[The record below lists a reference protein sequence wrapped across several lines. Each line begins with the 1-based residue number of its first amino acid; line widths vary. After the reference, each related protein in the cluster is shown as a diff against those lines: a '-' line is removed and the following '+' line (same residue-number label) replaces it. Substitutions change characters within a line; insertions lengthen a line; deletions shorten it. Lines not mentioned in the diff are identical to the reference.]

1 MRRLTSVRN
10 SPGALGF
17 AVAGGQSERMGRD
30 KALLPWRGTTLLDHA
45 LRRLRDACGDA
56 RILCG
61 PEDRYRE
68 HGETL
73 VDAVAGVGP
82 LGGVC
87 AALGRLP
94 AGGHGLFL
102 AVDLPHVPSALLSRL
117 ASLAVGFDA
126 VVPMT
131 GKGPEPLCAVYGQGC
146 LGPILRRLDE
156 GERKMTCFW
165 PDVHVRVVGE
175 AELAEFGEPARLF
188 RNINTLEDFAA
199 ADEA

>member
-1 MRRLTSVRN
+1 MTSARN
-10 SPGALGF
+10 ITGGLGF

-45 LRRLRDACGDA
+45 LMRLRDVCGEA
-56 RILCG
+56 HILCG

-87 AALGRLP
+87 AALEGLP
-94 AGGHGLFL
+94 AGGQGLFL
-102 AVDLPHVPSALLSRL
+102 AVDLPHVPPALLSRL
-117 ASLAVGFDA
+117 LSLVPGFDA

-131 GKGPEPLCAVYGQGC
+131 GKGPEPLCAVYGRGC
-146 LGPILRRLDE
+146 LGPILHRLDD

-165 PDVHVRVVGE
+165 PDVHVRLVGE
-175 AELAEFGEPARLF
+175 AELAEFGETARLF
-188 RNINTLEDFAA
+188 RNINTPEDFAA
-199 ADEA
+199 AAGD